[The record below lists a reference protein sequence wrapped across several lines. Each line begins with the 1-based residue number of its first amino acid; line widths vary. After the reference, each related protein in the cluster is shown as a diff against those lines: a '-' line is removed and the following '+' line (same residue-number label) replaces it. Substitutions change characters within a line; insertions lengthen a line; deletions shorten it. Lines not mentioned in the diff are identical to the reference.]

1 MSTKILEYLTTYPKT
16 VSFLDGLKHKIDVDS
31 KEGVEQLH
39 VVVKKSFDEMMK
51 IFTEEDLPVKFEHKQ
66 PDQIGH
72 GLNLKLKKPW
82 EMHVRMVDLKKGL
95 IGIHAEVEVSRDY
108 LQHLFS
114 QRTPVVYEVEEIL
127 KEIPSRI
134 QIWHDKIK
142 KNVNAIVDNYKVKLA
157 TPALPVFAWKPMLF
171 VIELLQHFMVGIF
184 QHNSLGY
191 TPRDSALLNSRKT
204 LFQPQDPCLCIHASQ
219 VLVE

>member
-1 MSTKILEYLTTYPKT
+1 MEYLTTYPKT
-16 VSFLDGLKHKIDVDS
+16 VSLLGGMRHKIGVDG

-39 VVVKKSFDEMMK
+39 IVVRKSFEELVS
-51 IFTEEDLPVKFEHKQ
+51 IFSREGFTKVKFEHKQ
-66 PDQIGH
+66 PGQIGN

-127 KEIPSRI
+127 KKYQVEYS
-134 QIWHDKIK
+134 IWHGRIRKSVQGI
-142 KNVNAIVDNYKVKLA
+142 IDNYKVKLA
-157 TPALPVFAWKPMLF
+157 TPSLPVFAWKPMLF
-171 VIELLQHFMVGIF
+171 VIGTI
-184 QHNSLGY
+184 G
-191 TPRDSALLNSRKT
+191 ALYGWKYVNT
-204 LFQPQDPCLCIHASQ
+204 
-219 VLVE
+219 VW